1 MNNATHISCRA
12 ETPEQFLFPLSFA
25 QQRLWFLD
33 QLEGTSAVY
42 NVKLPVR
49 LQGALDLAC
58 LQQAVDMLVARHEA
72 LRTSFSIRHGVPTQ
86 VVSAEVSVPVQTLNL
101 SGADGKEIRSKVAE
115 LAGRPFDLTKGP
127 LFRVHLLQRG
137 ADEHLL
143 LFLTHHI
150 VSDAWSSS
158 IMFRDFASTYDALE
172 AGDTPKLVELSV
184 QYADYAVWQRDWLQ
198 GPALDQ
204 QLTYWKSK
212 LADAPTLLQLPTDRP
227 RPRRQTYNGSRVSR
241 KLSSDLCGAL
251 NALAQRESCTLFMV
265 VLTAVNIFLARF
277 SGQAEVLV
285 GSPIAGRR
293 RTELED
299 LIGLFVNTL
308 VFRTDVRGASSY
320 RDLLAQVRATALEAY
335 AHQDL
340 PFEKLVEA
348 LQPRR
353 DLSHSPL
360 FQVMFIHQNAPWEA
374 QPIRSLKVAPGEI
387 AAGETAKFDL
397 TVSTTEFDG
406 FLYLNFEYNTDLF
419 DLSTVERFSAGLES
433 LLEAIVSDP
442 DQAIYAYPL
451 YAHEEHQQVL
461 EEWNQTDAEFTRAET
476 LHGLFEQQAQT
487 APMAIALEF
496 ESQSWR
502 YKDLDER
509 ATALATEIS
518 QLGSASSTRVVAVC
532 LERSMAMV
540 STIIGILKTGAAY
553 LPMDPAYPAD
563 RLDFMLGDSGAAIL
577 VTDSA
582 GTNRFE
588 NFAGTIIRIDDDGRV
603 SGIRSPCAD
612 ASEQSRADEYIDETP
627 AYLIYTSGSTGLPKG
642 VAISH
647 AAVVNFLCSMQC
659 TPGLTSADRMLA
671 VTTLCFDISVL
682 ELFLPLIVGGTTVI
696 APSEVT
702 VDSIALSE
710 LIDAAAI
717 TVMQATPATWRL
729 LLDGGWQGRE
739 GMKILCGG
747 EALDRPL
754 ADRLLVSGGSL
765 WNMYGPTETTIW
777 STCQQIREDSASI
790 SVGRPIANTQAYIL
804 DAHRQPVPVG
814 VAGDLYIGG
823 AGVAIGYH
831 RRDALTAERFTV
843 NPFLQSGRM
852 YDTGDRARFR
862 TDGTIELL
870 GRTDQ
875 QIKLRGFRIEPG
887 EIEAVLSA
895 HPAVQESAVRICERH
910 SADQS
915 LVAYVV
921 FRGASV
927 QREVMR
933 DYLKRHLPDYMIPA
947 LFLPLTELPLTPN
960 GKLDRRMLPEPDW
973 ESESLTTK
981 VAPRTPVE
989 SALCSLFKVVLRTG
1003 EIGVHDNFFDL
1014 GGHSL
1019 LATQLVSRIRDALD
1033 VELPLRILFDSP
1045 TVHGLSTYLGN
1056 ENVETR
1062 ILELKP
1068 RGEQV
1073 QRNAPASFMQQRLWF
1088 LDQLQPGNP
1097 VYNLVWSTRL
1107 RGKLNF
1113 VALQQAVNA
1122 VVSRHEILRT
1132 SFIERDG
1139 SPTQLIADEVAAP
1152 VGRES
1157 FSNGAGKNLG
1167 RRMIE
1172 LAKQPFDLHNAPLFR
1187 VTVLRSSEHE
1197 CTLML
1202 VMHHIISDGWS
1213 MSVLFRSAQ

>member
-1 MNNATHISCRA
+1 
-12 ETPEQFLFPLSFA
+12 
-25 QQRLWFLD
+25 
-33 QLEGTSAVY
+33 
-42 NVKLPVR
+42 
-49 LQGALDLAC
+49 
-58 LQQAVDMLVARHEA
+58 
-72 LRTSFSIRHGVPTQ
+72 
-86 VVSAEVSVPVQTLNL
+86 
-101 SGADGKEIRSKVAE
+101 
-115 LAGRPFDLTKGP
+115 
-127 LFRVHLLQRG
+127 
-137 ADEHLL
+137 
-143 LFLTHHI
+143 
-150 VSDAWSSS
+150 
-158 IMFRDFASTYDALE
+158 
-172 AGDTPKLVELSV
+172 
-184 QYADYAVWQRDWLQ
+184 
-198 GPALDQ
+198 
-204 QLTYWKSK
+204 
-212 LADAPTLLQLPTDRP
+212 
-227 RPRRQTYNGSRVSR
+227 
-241 KLSSDLCGAL
+241 
-251 NALAQRESCTLFMV
+251 
-265 VLTAVNIFLARF
+265 
-277 SGQAEVLV
+277 
-285 GSPIAGRR
+285 
-293 RTELED
+293 
-299 LIGLFVNTL
+299 
-308 VFRTDVRGASSY
+308 
-320 RDLLAQVRATALEAY
+320 
-335 AHQDL
+335 
-340 PFEKLVEA
+340 
-348 LQPRR
+348 
-353 DLSHSPL
+353 
-360 FQVMFIHQNAPWEA
+360 MFIHQNAPWEA

-1213 MSVLFRSAQ
+1213 MSVLFRELATAYNALRNNQTPMWARLPVQYADYSVWQREWLAGDALDRQLVYWRDQLHDAAMVLNLPADRPRPVVQTGNGARVGRQFSASLTRALHDLSREESCTLFMVLLAAFDIVLGQYAGQQDVLVGTPIAGRNRTELEGLIGFFVNTLVLRTDLSGNPSFRDLLTRVKKSALGAYAHQDLPFEKLVDELNPQRDTSRTPIFQVMFNLHNEPGQALAFDGLEIKPVGVDRGTAKFDLTVSLTESDRGIIREFGIQRGFIRC